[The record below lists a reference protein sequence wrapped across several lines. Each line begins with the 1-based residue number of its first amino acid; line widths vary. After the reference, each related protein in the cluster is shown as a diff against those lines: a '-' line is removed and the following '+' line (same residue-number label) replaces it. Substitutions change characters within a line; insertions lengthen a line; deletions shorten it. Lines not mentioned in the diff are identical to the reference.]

1 MSTRRR
7 FISLLPLAGVS
18 ALAACS
24 DKRSDAAAPAP
35 TSPAP
40 APTAAPAP
48 APPQAAAPAPAAA
61 PTGGALDPQDP
72 QALALGYVAVA
83 DKIDK
88 AKYPNY
94 APGQQCANCA
104 LFQGKAGDASGPC
117 PIFAGKAVLA
127 TGLCSAYAKKA

>member
-35 TSPAP
+35 
-40 APTAAPAP
+40 AA
-48 APPQAAAPAPAAA
+48 PQAAAPAPALA
-61 PTGGALDPQDP
+61 PAGGALDPQDP

-94 APGQQCANCA
+94 TAGQQCANCA

-117 PIFAGKAVLA
+117 AIFAGKAVLA

>member
-35 TSPAP
+35 
-40 APTAAPAP
+40 APAP
-48 APPQAAAPAPAAA
+48 APAAPPPAPAVPQAAAPA

-94 APGQQCANCA
+94 TAGQQCANCA

-117 PIFAGKAVLA
+117 AIFAGKAVLA